1 MERLVHVTCSL
12 NMQSASGCIQLENT
26 AKEAEGA
33 RRGITRRSSTVGS
46 MFGDAS
52 MQLSKPEEQAC
63 THGEHQG
70 KRRLSSGKAGTSMC
84 TTSAQ
89 VLRFV
94 SRNKDT
100 PV

>member
-1 MERLVHVTCSL
+1 MHVTCSL

-52 MQLSKPEEQAC
+52 MQLSKPKEQAC
-63 THGEHQG
+63 IHGGHLG
-70 KRRLSSGKAGTSMC
+70 KMRLSSAKAGTPM
-84 TTSAQ
+84 
-89 VLRFV
+89 
-94 SRNKDT
+94 
-100 PV
+100 